1 MNYEAW
7 RITYQS
13 SEQAAKAAYEE
24 AQRYERLFAM
34 AISSVVEL
42 AEAAGVRKED
52 QLMGGTT
59 QALAAIEKLKARRDK
74 WKARA
79 LEAERQNGEMESAEE
94 ERDVLAAYQAEL
106 IRELTA
112 CQAVLHSLAHD
123 REVTPAYADDAK
135 TVLKR
140 APKESLKVLCVNQQQ
155 QGCLRAAEELRN
167 GPIDWNKFGD
177 TPREQAANVAIL
189 VGNQIRKEAGGT
201 Q

>member
-52 QLMGGTT
+52 QLMGGTA
-59 QALAAIEKLKARRDK
+59 QALDAIEKLKARREK

-79 LEAERQNGEMESAEE
+79 LEAEKRDAYPTISGIKPQTMPSQSAP
-94 ERDVLAAYQAEL
+94 AACTLPGGDHA
-106 IRELTA
+106 
-112 CQAVLHSLAHD
+112 
-123 REVTPAYADDAK
+123 AD
-135 TVLKR
+135 
-140 APKESLKVLCVNQQQ
+140 
-155 QGCLRAAEELRN
+155 
-167 GPIDWNKFGD
+167 
-177 TPREQAANVAIL
+177 
-189 VGNQIRKEAGGT
+189 
-201 Q
+201 